1 MAQKITY
8 EFDGSVYVTEYAVRQ
23 AVFAKTRK
31 AFGKPKTAAEW
42 KKLGVVRVVEEVEDV
57 LPERPVKTEEELAK
71 EAREKRDRLLDGS
84 DFYVMPD
91 YPSTEEGLVAVKTYR
106 QALRDISKQAKF
118 PSEIAW
124 PVKPE
129 VLGGADA
136 E

>member
-8 EFDGSVYVTEYAVRQ
+8 EFDGSVYFTEYAVRQ

-57 LPERPVKTEEELAK
+57 LPEQPVKTEEELAK
-71 EAREKRDRLLDGS
+71 EAREKRGRLLGES

-91 YPSTEEGLVAVKTYR
+91 YPASEDGLAAVKAYR
-106 QALRDISKQAKF
+106 QMLRDISSQTGF
-118 PSEIAW
+118 PAEIKW
-124 PVKPE
+124 PVKPA
-129 VLGGADA
+129 VLGGEDA